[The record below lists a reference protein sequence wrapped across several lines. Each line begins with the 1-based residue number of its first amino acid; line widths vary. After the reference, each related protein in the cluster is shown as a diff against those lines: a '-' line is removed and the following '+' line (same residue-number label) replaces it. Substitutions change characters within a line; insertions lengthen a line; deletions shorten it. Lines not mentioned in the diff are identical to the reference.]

1 MNTESDIV
9 EKWIGKVADADPR
22 LSSALRAADPD
33 PFRNPVAYA
42 VRTSL
47 AQLWEQM
54 QGGMDAAAI
63 DSALD
68 TVLRIRAVQDMSPS
82 QAVGFVIQLRSILR
96 EAPAA
101 FDLPLLES
109 RIDQL
114 SLAAFDKYMQ
124 CREQAFAARLHE
136 TERLSRTHR
145 LTRTGVA

>member
-1 MNTESDIV
+1 MNTESEIV
-9 EKWIGKVADADPR
+9 EKWIGKLADADPP
-22 LSSALRAADPD
+22 LSSALRAVDPD

-42 VRTSL
+42 IRQSL
-47 AQLWEQM
+47 AQLWEQL
-54 QGGMDAAAI
+54 QGNMNSDTI

-68 TVLRIRAVQDMSPS
+68 AVLRIRAVQDVSPS
-82 QAVGFVIQLRSILR
+82 QAVGFVIQLRSVLR
-96 EAPAA
+96 EAPAT

-136 TERLSRTHR
+136 AERLSRTHR
-145 LTRTGVA
+145 LSRTGVA